1 MSARINHFLPTGAA
15 AQRRQTQ
22 PIIGAP
28 IIILTPP
35 ICNDGDDDVGANSRL
50 HNRTCSI
57 NMAYAVSYIYHI
69 IQRKMFCQ
77 DRSCSRI
84 NIKIVLFPTLLH
96 PSRHSSP
103 PYCSLTS
110 YGRTHQ
116 HFGFGITFSVQLSCI
131 LQAKEKSLRNRQKG
145 NLM

>member
-35 ICNDGDDDVGANSRL
+35 ICNDGDDDVGPNGLL
-50 HNRTCSI
+50 HNHTCSI
-57 NMAYAVSYIYHI
+57 IMSFAVSFIYHI
-69 IQRKMFCQ
+69 MQNIQREMFCL

-84 NIKIVLFPTLLH
+84 NI
-96 PSRHSSP
+96 
-103 PYCSLTS
+103 
-110 YGRTHQ
+110 
-116 HFGFGITFSVQLSCI
+116 
-131 LQAKEKSLRNRQKG
+131 
-145 NLM
+145 